1 MNHPIS
7 SMTTAEKLEAMEQ
20 LWASLQSQSDEFSP
34 PEWHRQVLAER
45 QTRLDRGETTF
56 SSLDEVP
63 DPNHRRIGR

>member
-1 MNHPIS
+1 
-7 SMTTAEKLEAMEQ
+7 MTTAEKLEAMEQ

-56 SSLDEVP
+56 SSLDEVR
-63 DPNHRRIGR
+63 DRLGKRES

>member
-56 SSLDEVP
+56 SSLDEVR
-63 DPNHRRIGR
+63 DRLGKRES